1 MSNAAPDALAAIKQQ
16 YSSLS
21 DTERKV
27 AEFILNAPERVVE
40 LPVQG
45 LCALTGVSNGSVI
58 NFCTKVGFQ
67 GYTKLKLGL
76 AQSLSQKGGWV
87 FDEVTQEDTIKGG
100 MKKIIGNTTSSFEDT
115 WRGQTEEELS
125 RAVEAL
131 MSARRIEIYGVG
143 ASAIV
148 AQDAAYRLMLL
159 GLPAAAFTDPF
170 VCSVSAAMLDG
181 ECLAMGISH
190 SGRTRL
196 ILRAMELAASRGA
209 KTMCITSFAQSPI
222 TRLSD
227 IPLVITS
234 RESSEHR
241 EAVVSRLTQML
252 LIDSLCAAIS
262 LRQPEK
268 SIVNLDTLAD
278 IFEEY
283 R

>member
-1 MSNAAPDALAAIKQQ
+1 MSNTAPDALAAIKQQ

-27 AEFILNAPERVVE
+27 ADYILKTPERVVE
-40 LPVQG
+40 LPLQG

-58 NFCTKVGFQ
+58 NFCAKVGFQ

-76 AQSLSQKGGWV
+76 AQSLSQRGGWV
-87 FDEVTQEDTIKGG
+87 FDEVTSEDTIKGG
-100 MKKIIGNTTSSFEDT
+100 MKKIIGNAVSSFEDT
-115 WRGQTEEELS
+115 RRGLTEEELG

-131 MSARRIEIYGVG
+131 MAARRIEIY
-143 ASAIV
+143 
-148 AQDAAYRLMLL
+148 AAYRLMRL

-181 ECLAMGISH
+181 DSLALGISH

-209 KTMCITSFAQSPI
+209 KTLCVTSFAQSPI

-252 LIDSLCAAIS
+252 LIDSLCAAVS